1 MSLDMDIV
9 NAAMVR
15 QYSDPKAAAAAQA
28 ANEANRKKTELDQGD
43 FLTLMISQL
52 KNQDP
57 FKPLDPSQ
65 YVGQLAQFSSVSG
78 LADMNKNITALTD
91 SLRGNQV
98 VGGSSLIGHVVIA
111 SGDTV
116 HLSAVNGAAARGA
129 QGLIDVPAGAS
140 SVQLQV
146 KDSSGALV
154 KTVALD
160 SSRGTHAFTWDGTTD
175 SGTDAAAGAYKID
188 VVARVGDQNV
198 SLKTSVAASVSSV
211 SLDPTSGALMLDT
224 DSLGELAMSDVERVL

>member
-1 MSLDMDIV
+1 MLDMDIV

-28 ANEANRKKTELDQGD
+28 ANDANKKKTELNQGD
-43 FLTLMISQL
+43 FLTLMITQL

-57 FKPLDPSQ
+57 FKPLDPAQ

-78 LADMNKNITALTD
+78 LADVNKNISALAN

-98 VGGSSLIGHVVIA
+98 LDGSALIGHTIIA

-116 HLSAVNGAAARGA
+116 HLSAANGVDARGA
-129 QGLIDVPAGAS
+129 QGLIEVPAGAS
-140 SVQLQV
+140 SVQLVV
-146 KDSSGALV
+146 KDSGGALV
-154 KTVALD
+154 KTMALD
-160 SSRGTHAFTWDGTTD
+160 PGRGTHAFNWDGSTD
-175 SGTDAAAGAYKID
+175 GGANAAAGAYKID
-188 VVARVGDQNV
+188 VIARVGEQNV
-198 SLKTSVAASVSSV
+198 SLKTSVAARVSSV
-211 SLDPTSGALMLDT
+211 ALDPASGALMLDT